1 MCSLKQAASNWMEA
15 NKENA
20 NLFGG
25 HFLSELYL
33 GVKDKE
39 IGDGKRFISEKH
51 FCRWIKDVAD
61 LHIDLLEQ
69 MGE

>member
-1 MCSLKQAASNWMEA
+1 MCTLKQAASNWMEA
-15 NKENA
+15 NKENSY
-20 NLFGG
+20 LSGG
-25 HFLSELYL
+25 DFLSELYS

-51 FCRWIKDVAD
+51 FCEWIKGAAD
-61 LHIDLLEQ
+61 LHIELLEL